1 LVKGLPASPH
11 LPARHHP
18 WPGQPDHE
26 RSHSGRYGA
35 VPRTDGLTA
44 EMAQTIEEK
53 NKAFVL
59 EAFETLFNKKDY
71 VAAERFWSPN
81 YIQHSAHIPPG
92 REGLFALV
100 KGIPDSLHYEN
111 GLTVANGDY
120 VLLHGRFSGMG
131 LPANWIVVDIVRL
144 ENGQLA
150 EHWDVVEDEAT
161 KEASVS
167 GLPMFGKT
175 FPSG

>member
-1 LVKGLPASPH
+1 MTESKEV
-11 LPARHHP
+11 R
-18 WPGQPDHE
+18 
-26 RSHSGRYGA
+26 
-35 VPRTDGLTA
+35 
-44 EMAQTIEEK
+44 
-53 NKAFVL
+53 NKALVL
-59 EAFETLFNKKDY
+59 KAFDTLFNKRDY
-71 VAAERFWSPN
+71 KAAESFWSPN

-92 REGLFALV
+92 REGLIGLIKSV
-100 KGIPDSLHYEN
+100 PDNFHYEN

-131 LPANWIVVDIVRL
+131 LPANWIVVDTVRL

-161 KEASVS
+161 REASVS